1 MEPRSPVLRR
11 ILVALVILIPGV
23 VFVWI
28 GRSSTHHF
36 ETLDH
41 YGPKRTEKVVRNGD
55 TITDTIYHKVP
66 DLRFVDRNG
75 DERRLK
81 SLGGKAVLIE
91 FFQKKTVLKR
101 LAVEFKGIPSIR
113 FLSLLPDTS
122 MNGAELRQ
130 YTDHIGADSLQ
141 WTFGRAPMERIEQFA
156 IEGCFKGA
164 ASADTIERLIRK
176 HPIMVLLDRKNHVRG
191 TYEGP
196 HSNEVERAIDE
207 IRLLMKE
214 MDKKQEPS

>member
-1 MEPRSPVLRR
+1 MEPNSPVLRR
-11 ILVALVILIPGV
+11 ILVLLVIIVPGV

-36 ETLDH
+36 KTLEH

-55 TITDTIYHKVP
+55 TITDTVYHKVP
-66 DLRFVDRNG
+66 DLRFLDRNG
-75 DERRLK
+75 QERQLK
-81 SLGGKAVLIE
+81 SLDGKAILVE
-91 FFQKKTVLKR
+91 FFQEKTVLKR

-122 MNGAELRQ
+122 MNGQELRQ

-141 WTFGRAPMERIEQFA
+141 WYFGRAPMERIEQFA
-156 IEGCFKGA
+156 VEGCFKGA
-164 ASADTIERLIRK
+164 ASRDTIAGLIRE
-176 HPIMVLLDRKNHVRG
+176 HPIMVLLDEEHHVRG

-196 HSNEVERAIDE
+196 HSNEIERAVDE

-214 MDKKQEPS
+214 MDKNEEPS